1 MRAVRTA
8 AADRRLYLPTRLIPA
23 RNTSPHPYT
32 AAPHIRVDALL
43 TNYDH
48 AVSACASATAALD
61 TVALAVEAPSRVLTI
76 SRRLAAA
83 DQDHQGHAQGQ
94 RHASQRAA
102 AWPSRI
108 EQALLNHET
117 SDPDLLDRAAIGE
130 APRASPRK
138 R

>member
-94 RHASQRAA
+94 RHASQRAPA

-117 SDPDLLDRAAIGE
+117 SDPDPLYRAAIGE
-130 APRASPRK
+130 AP
-138 R
+138 

>member
-1 MRAVRTA
+1 
-8 AADRRLYLPTRLIPA
+8 
-23 RNTSPHPYT
+23 
-32 AAPHIRVDALL
+32 
-43 TNYDH
+43 
-48 AVSACASATAALD
+48 VSACTSATAALD

-94 RHASQRAA
+94 RYASQRAAA

-117 SDPDLLDRAAIGE
+117 SDPDPLYRAAIGE
-130 APRASPRK
+130 APHASPPK